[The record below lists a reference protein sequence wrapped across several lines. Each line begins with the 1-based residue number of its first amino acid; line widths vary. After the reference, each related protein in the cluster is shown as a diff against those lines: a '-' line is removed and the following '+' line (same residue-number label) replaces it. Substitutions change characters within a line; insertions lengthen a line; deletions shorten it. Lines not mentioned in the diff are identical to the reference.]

1 MTVSQNYFRTSI
13 LPNDD
18 TNDPNGN
25 LNGNSHFINKINL
38 YFTNSVVYYTVKL
51 YFKINIWGLCML
63 SQIKLADGE

>member
-1 MTVSQNYFRTSI
+1 MTVSQNYFSMSI
-13 LPNDD
+13 LPNGD
-18 TNDPNGN
+18 TNGN

-38 YFTNSVVYYTVKL
+38 YFTNSVVNFTVKL